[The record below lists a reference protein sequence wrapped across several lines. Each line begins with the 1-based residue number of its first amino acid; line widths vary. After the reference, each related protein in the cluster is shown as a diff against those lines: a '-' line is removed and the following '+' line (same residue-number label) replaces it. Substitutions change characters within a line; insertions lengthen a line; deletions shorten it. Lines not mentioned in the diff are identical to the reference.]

1 MRETEKL
8 KLAERQTD
16 MNPTEQQI
24 EEGTYRKGNVTLK
37 TFPITIENP
46 AGSIRSGID
55 EQGAPWETKMTY
67 SYGYFKNTV
76 GADGDEVDI
85 FIGPEI
91 ENNFDVYIID
101 QVEEQSREFDE
112 HKVMFGFASEGEAVK
127 AYLDNYQTEWTGFKN
142 ITSFTLESFKEWLS
156 DSDATKIPVKKENVK
171 PMNYL
176 NAAEKSDKI
185 NIIQLKGEVIEGE
198 TLKNLIK
205 QTGSISQGESLV
217 LEIASPGGSVAE
229 GLEIMIWLENLSKAG
244 VQIITVVTANAYSI
258 ASLIML
264 AADIKLISRHGKVM
278 VHNPMVPEL
287 SYVNANELEKH
298 IYSLRE
304 LEGYMYQLYQ
314 TFTGLDEEGIKL
326 LMDNET
332 YLGPEEAVSKG
343 FADMVVNVK
352 KTPYEMAGKRENTVN
367 MSKTVNMLKHI
378 IAKVNN
384 SDFVNQ
390 LYYDNEGGEIEIY
403 QADPAQ
409 YQIGDRA
416 SVEDGE
422 VQLADGSKLIIEAG
436 VVKDVLKGEVAPQE
450 APAAEEI
457 EVAPAVA
464 PIEEIVDQDGST
476 GDLDVPAVVQEEV
489 VAEPIA
495 GEFNEGTA
503 PVAPEVK
510 AADAMPASVTE
521 TVESTVS
528 TTETVAQVEEPV
540 AQVEEPVAQ
549 VDVPAVVNAVED
561 EEKVALKNQV
571 EELQARMKAQD
582 DSITEMRAMM
592 KAQAVKGDEF
602 QSVAA
607 EAIDALATSTVSGF
621 KPESRAVNSQLSS
634 IGKKSIFQT
643 LRNKA
648 NLAK

>member
-1 MRETEKL
+1 MG
-8 KLAERQTD
+8 AV
-16 MNPTEQQI
+16 EQQI
-24 EEGTYRKGNVTLK
+24 NKGLS
-37 TFPITIENP
+37 ISIENP
-46 AGSIRSGID
+46 VGSIRRGND
-55 EQGAPWETKMTY
+55 DDGTAWETKMTY
-67 SYGYFKNTV
+67 PYGYFDNTI
-76 GADGDEVDI
+76 GADGDEVDV

-91 ENNFDVYIID
+91 ENNFEVYIID
-101 QVEEQSREFDE
+101 QVKEGTGEFDE
-112 HKVMFGFASEGEAVK
+112 HKVMFGFASEGKAVK
-127 AYLDNYQTEWTGFKN
+127 AYLDNYQPEWTGFKN

-156 DSDATKIPVKKENVK
+156 DLDETKIPAKKENVK

-176 NAAEKSDKI
+176 NEAEKSDKI
-185 NIIQLKGEVIEGE
+185 NIIRLKGEVVEGE

-229 GLEIMIWLENLSKAG
+229 GLEIMMWLENLSRAG
-244 VQIITVVTANAYSI
+244 IQIITVVTANAYSI

-314 TFTGLDEEGIKL
+314 TFTGLDEEDIKL

-332 YLGPEEAVSKG
+332 YLEPEEAVSKG

-367 MSKTVNMLKHI
+367 MSKTINMLKHI

-409 YQIGDRA
+409 YQIGDRV
-416 SVEDGE
+416 SVKDGE
-422 VQLADGSKLIIEAG
+422 VQLADGSKLVIETG
-436 VVKDVLKGEVAPQE
+436 VVKDILKGEVVPQE
-450 APAAEEI
+450 APVADEY

-464 PIEEIVDQDGST
+464 PIVDQDGST
-476 GDLDVPAVVQEEV
+476 GDLDVPTVVQEEV
-489 VAEPIA
+489 IIEPA
-495 GEFNEGTA
+495 MANEYNEGPA
-503 PVAPEVK
+503 PVAPQVK

-528 TTETVAQVEEPV
+528 TIETV

-561 EEKVALKNQV
+561 EEKMALKNQV

-592 KAQAVKGDEF
+592 KAQAIKGEEF

-621 KPESRAVNSQLSS
+621 KPESRAVNPQLAT
-634 IGKKSIFQT
+634 IGKRSIFQT
-643 LRNKA
+643 LKNKA

>member
-1 MRETEKL
+1 M
-8 KLAERQTD
+8 D
-16 MNPTEQQI
+16 
-24 EEGTYRKGNVTLK
+24 
-37 TFPITIENP
+37 
-46 AGSIRSGID
+46 
-55 EQGAPWETKMTY
+55 
-67 SYGYFKNTV
+67 
-76 GADGDEVDI
+76 
-85 FIGPEI
+85 
-91 ENNFDVYIID
+91 
-101 QVEEQSREFDE
+101 
-112 HKVMFGFASEGEAVK
+112 
-127 AYLDNYQTEWTGFKN
+127 
-142 ITSFTLESFKEWLS
+142 
-156 DSDATKIPVKKENVK
+156 
-171 PMNYL
+171 YL

-229 GLEIMIWLENLSKAG
+229 GLEIMMWLENLSKAG
-244 VQIITVVTANAYSI
+244 IQIITIVTANAYSI

-332 YLGPEEAVSKG
+332 YLGPEEAVSRG

-352 KTPYEMAGKRENTVN
+352 KTPYEMASKRENTVN

-422 VQLADGSKLIIEAG
+422 VQLADGCKLIIEAG
-436 VVKDVLKGEVAPQE
+436 VVKDVLKGEIAPQE
-450 APAAEEI
+450 AQVADETEVIPAMEPVEET
-457 EVAPAVA
+457 VS
-464 PIEEIVDQDGST
+464 QDGST
-476 GDLDVPAVVQEEV
+476 GDLDVPAVISEEV
-489 VAEPIA
+489 ITEPA
-495 GEFNEGTA
+495 MANEFNEGPA

-549 VDVPAVVNAVED
+549 VDVPAVVNAYD
-561 EEKVALKNQV
+561 EEEKMYLKNQV

-582 DSITEMRAMM
+582 DSITEMKSMM
-592 KAQAVKGDEF
+592 KAQATKGEEF

-607 EAIDALATSTVSGF
+607 EAIDALATNTVSGF
-621 KPESRAVNSQLSS
+621 KPESRAVNTQEVST
-634 IGKKSIFQT
+634 GKKSIFQT

-648 NLAK
+648 NLAKK

>member
-1 MRETEKL
+1 MRDAEKL

-16 MNPTEQQI
+16 SNPTEQQI
-24 EEGTYRKGNVTLK
+24 EEGTYRQGNVTLK
-37 TFPITIENP
+37 AFPITIENP
-46 AGSIRSGID
+46 VGSIRSGID
-55 EQGAPWETKMTY
+55 EQGVPWETKMTY

-91 ENNFDVYIID
+91 ENNFDIYVID
-101 QVEEQSREFDE
+101 QVNERTREFDE

-127 AYLDNYQTEWTGFKN
+127 AYLDNYQAQWTGFN
-142 ITSFTLESFKEWLS
+142 SIASFTLESFKEWLS
-156 DSDATKIPVKKENVK
+156 DSNATKIPVKKENVK

-176 NAAEKSDKI
+176 NAAEKFDTI

-198 TLKNLIK
+198 TLKNLIN
-205 QTGSISQGESLV
+205 QAGTVNQGESLV
-217 LEIASPGGSVAE
+217 VEIASPGGSVAE
-229 GLEIMIWLENLSKAG
+229 GLEIMMWLEELSKSG
-244 VQIITVVTANAYSI
+244 IQIITVVTANAYSI

-332 YLGPEEAVSKG
+332 YLGPEEAVLKG
-343 FADMVVNVK
+343 FADMVVNIK

-422 VQLADGSKLIIEAG
+422 VQLADGSKLVIEAG
-436 VVKDVLKGEVAPQE
+436 VVEDILKGEVAPQE
-450 APAAEEI
+450 APAAAEEEI
-457 EVAPAVA
+457 PAVA
-464 PIEEIVDQDGST
+464 PIEEVIGQDGPT
-476 GDLDVPAVVQEEV
+476 GDLDVPAAVQETAIP
-489 VAEPIA
+489 AEPIA
-495 GEFNEGTA
+495 GEFSTGPA
-503 PVAPEVK
+503 PAAPAVK
-510 AADAMPASVTE
+510 AADAMPATVTE

-528 TTETVAQVEEPV
+528 TVETVAQAEDPI
-540 AQVEEPVAQ
+540 AQA
-549 VDVPAVVNAVED
+549 DVPAVVNAVED

-621 KPESRAVNSQLSS
+621 KPESRAVNPQLSN
-634 IGKKSIFQT
+634 IGKGSIFQT
-643 LRNKA
+643 LRQKA